1 MNTTSYALLWTPLV
15 AGWWCLGG
23 YTRFAAAK
31 RPRWLTRV
39 LMQWLLEITWEE
51 KTDAERLSAFD

>member
-1 MNTTSYALLWTPLV
+1 MNTTSYALLHPMPAV
-15 AGWWCLGG
+15 GWWCLGG
-23 YTRFAAAK
+23 YIRFPAAK

-51 KTDAERLSAFD
+51 K